1 MPIISKVSPH
11 KIARLPNSSWRVV
24 SSADVKNSMTEWWT
38 SVASVLSR
46 LELCSLIA
54 VLAPLSM
61 ANVILIA
68 RADRVTDVSEGEGPL
83 VLITVDTKIP
93 S

>member
-1 MPIISKVSPH
+1 M
-11 KIARLPNSSWRVV
+11 
-24 SSADVKNSMTEWWT
+24 
-38 SVASVLSR
+38 LSR

-68 RADRVTDVSEGEGPL
+68 RADRVTDVSEGEGHL